1 MDKNEQAQYDE
12 ILKQNQ
18 SLQQELMPFREKYFK
33 GLSTNTIAELAKKS
47 ICMTADYMRMV
58 HIFEDVIEKLNKLKN
73 NELNNSGNNGE
84 CNGMTC
90 RKKKEDTSLS
100 CWGCRAEEIA
110 DYIKANIPEVKYS
123 TEKIKNEKI

>member
-18 SLQQELMPFREKYFK
+18 SLQRELMPFREKYFK

-47 ICMTADYMRMV
+47 VYMTADYMRMI
-58 HIFEDVIEKLNKLKN
+58 HILEEVVKKLDKIKN
-73 NELNNSGNNGE
+73 NEFDNSGKNND

-90 RKKKEDTSLS
+90 EKKKQNTSLA
-100 CWGCRAEEIA
+100 C
-110 DYIKANIPEVKYS
+110 
-123 TEKIKNEKI
+123 

>member
-18 SLQQELMPFREKYFK
+18 SLQRELMPFREKYFK

-47 ICMTADYMRMV
+47 VYMTADYMRMI
-58 HIFEDVIEKLNKLKN
+58 HILEEVVKKLDKIKN
-73 NELNNSGNNGE
+73 NEFDNSGKNND

-90 RKKKEDTSLS
+90 EKKKQNTSLA
-100 CWGCRAEEIA
+100 CWNCRAEEITE
-110 DYIKANIPEVKYS
+110 YIKSNIPEIKYC
-123 TEKIKNEKI
+123 TEDI